1 MFFRIVGDSFAR
13 KPRRKILVAA
23 ALTLGMA
30 IATATLSVA
39 LDVGDRLAKEF
50 RSLGANLLV
59 TSQGDTLPL
68 EIGGIDYRPVSEGA
82 YLSEADLG
90 KLKTIFWRNNIL
102 GFAPILETPV
112 TFVAGGPAGS
122 ANPLRPTAMEHHV
135 LMGTWFEHQVTV
147 PDGSTFVTGI
157 ASTNPWW
164 RVRGRWFSENAAE
177 CVVGEALAHRSG
189 ITIGDRLRVEAGPR
203 TEAVIVVGL
212 LASGG
217 PEEEAIIAPLAM
229 AQDFS
234 ARPGQFR
241 KLFVSALTKP
251 EDAFARR
258 DPSKMSAEDYDRWY
272 CTPYVSSIALQI
284 QQSLPGVEARPIRR
298 VAQAEGQILNHVS
311 ALMWIVTLAALLAAG
326 LAVAAT
332 AATTILERRTE
343 IGLMKAL
350 GAGKSVVGA
359 LFLAEQLLLALAGGV
374 LGFSAGFVLARMVGE
389 RIFGVAPEPRIILLP
404 IILILAIMVALLGS
418 LIPLRRAAGFDP
430 APILRGQ

>member
-1 MFFRIVGDSFAR
+1 
-13 KPRRKILVAA
+13 
-23 ALTLGMA
+23 
-30 IATATLSVA
+30 
-39 LDVGDRLAKEF
+39 
-50 RSLGANLLV
+50 
-59 TSQGDTLPL
+59 
-68 EIGGIDYRPVSEGA
+68 VSEGA

-112 TFVAGGPAGS
+112 TFVAEGSAGS
-122 ANPLRPTAMEHHV
+122 ANHV
-135 LMGTWFEHQVTV
+135 PAGMGHSALIGTWFEHRVSV

-157 ASTNPWW
+157 AGTNPWW
-164 RVRGRWFSENAAE
+164 RVRGRWFSEKAPE
-177 CVVGEALAHRSG
+177 CVVGEGLAHRSG
-189 ITIGDRLRVEAGPR
+189 IVIGDQLRIVAGPR
-203 TEAVIVVGL
+203 TEAMMVVGL

-217 PEEEAIIAPLAM
+217 PEEEAIIAPLAVV
-229 AQDFS
+229 QDLS

-258 DPSKMSAEDYDRWY
+258 DPSKMSAEDLDRWY

-311 ALMWIVTLAALLAAG
+311 ALMWIVTFAAVLAAG

-350 GAGKSVVGA
+350 GAGEGIVGA
-359 LFLAEQLLLALAGGV
+359 LFLAEQVILALAGGV
-374 LGFSAGFVLARMVGE
+374 LGFGVGIVLARMVGE
-389 RIFGVAPEPRIILLP
+389 RVFGVAPEHRIILLP
-404 IILILAIMVALLGS
+404 IILILAVIVALLGN
-418 LIPLRRAAGFDP
+418 LIPLRRAARFDP